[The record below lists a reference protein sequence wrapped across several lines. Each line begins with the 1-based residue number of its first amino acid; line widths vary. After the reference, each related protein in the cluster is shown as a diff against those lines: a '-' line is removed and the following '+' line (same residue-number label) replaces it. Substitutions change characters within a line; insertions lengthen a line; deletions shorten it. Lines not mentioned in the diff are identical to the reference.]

1 MTAEPDAYLPGFGT
15 SWSLDCRPLLA
26 PGNPDRDLLGNPHT
40 SNGHPE
46 DGGVSEEP
54 PGLWN

>member
-54 PGLWN
+54 PGF